1 MAVDDTFIPPASVAR
16 NARRS
21 IERSREKPPS
31 QRGMTPVGW
40 RRRSQL
46 ANRQPVSIRTIRRSL
61 GYLSRHLTDKD
72 GATWDDYG
80 KGRQAWDGWG
90 GDAMAVWAIRTLR
103 QHDQQWFTEWA
114 KAPRNRRLM
123 RHVGR

>member
-1 MAVDDTFIPPASVAR
+1 MPVDDTFTPPESVAR

-40 RRRSQL
+40 RRRAQL
-46 ANRQPVSIRTIRRSL
+46 ANRQPVSIRTLRRSL
-61 GYLSRHLTDKD
+61 GYLSRHLVDKD
-72 GATWDDYG
+72 GATWDGYG

-90 GDAMAVWAIRTLR
+90 GDAMAQWAIRTLR
-103 QHDQQWFTEWA
+103 RHDSQWFTQWA
-114 KAPRNRRLM
+114 TQPRNRRLM